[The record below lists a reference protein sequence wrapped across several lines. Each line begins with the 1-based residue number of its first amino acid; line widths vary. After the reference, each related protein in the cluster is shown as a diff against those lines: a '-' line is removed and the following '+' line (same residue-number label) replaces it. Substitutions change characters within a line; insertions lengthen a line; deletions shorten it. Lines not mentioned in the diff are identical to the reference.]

1 MSFPQ
6 VAWLKSQRDV
16 TGQDQ
21 LGVRF
26 SSEFI
31 YASLLP
37 GITNVTDRSRYYS
50 FYTWVLW
57 ATEKHSGNLKTK
69 PLYEIIRRADC
80 LYTLIGLYH
89 SQSLGKND
97 ALHGGLIGSITL
109 GAALNDLGSDGYI
122 KISKYSAAEE
132 NNPKRY
138 FKNKYGGL
146 GQYYLGPL
154 RDAGI
159 LDYNSRQE
167 LCYTDD
173 KGAPLAESFDL
184 AVDRGRFFAVLEKD
198 SVSVEDLE
206 DLIAFCPCNLKDSE
220 AEQSA
225 LLDFFFERDELF
237 ASKDN
242 SNRKASLLLLTN
254 FIAESNILNNS
265 VSINADGVHSFLATI
280 YANSPRGESR
290 SAEQKTT
297 QIDIFWRQYYASELL
312 SYAVQSLFWAGLT
325 TLANSDD
332 HPENA
337 AAYGSWLAENFNSS
351 IENFKTQNL
360 NEAIEITKERLPSIE
375 DWSSP
380 DHEIQLAWKIEKIT
394 RDRTLPDKQTITIEL
409 AIKLLLTLLARWR
422 DADFQDVFPVT
433 LPSGYALNY
442 PINLKSFFQKA
453 ATEWANYAINEWLA
467 WLGNHWGV
475 EAHLTVALRKLRH
488 ENLDTFKIIP
498 TERGLRVTQVVGNRT
513 ISEILMPGFTSPR
526 LRQTLQML
534 TDLGVLEAAD
544 ENLKVTPL
552 GFSLLEKNV

>member
-37 GITNVTDRSRYYS
+37 GITNVTDRCRYYS
-50 FYTWVLW
+50 FYTWVIW
-57 ATEKHSGNLKTK
+57 ATEKYSGSLKNK

-80 LYTLIGLYH
+80 LYTLIGFYH
-89 SQSLGKND
+89 SQKTGKSD

-109 GAALNDLGSDGYI
+109 GAALNDLDSDGFI
-122 KISKYSAAEE
+122 KISEYSVAEE

-159 LDYNSRQE
+159 LDYNSHQE
-167 LCYTDD
+167 LCYTED
-173 KGAPLAESFDL
+173 KGASLAEAFDL
-184 AVDRGRFFAVLEKD
+184 AVNRDKFFSVLEED
-198 SVSVEDLE
+198 SVGIEDLE
-206 DLIAFCPCNLKDSE
+206 DLIDFCPCNLKDSE
-220 AEQSA
+220 VEQSV
-225 LLDFFFERDELF
+225 LLDFFYERDELF

-254 FIAESNILNNS
+254 FIAESNIMNNS
-265 VSINADGVHSFLATI
+265 VSINADGVHDFLATI
-280 YANSPRGESR
+280 YANSPSEESL
-290 SAEQKTT
+290 SADQNIT
-297 QIDIFWRQYYASELL
+297 QIDVFWRQYYASELL
-312 SYAVQSLFWAGLT
+312 SYAVQGLFWAGLT
-325 TLANSDD
+325 TLSSSDE
-332 HPENA
+332 HLENA
-337 AAYGSWLAENFNSS
+337 AAYGNWLAETFNSS
-351 IENFKTQNL
+351 IESFDTQNL
-360 NEAIEITKERLPSIE
+360 NEATETIKQQLPSIE
-375 DWSSP
+375 DWSNP
-380 DHEIQLAWKIEKIT
+380 AHEIQLAWKIEEIT
-394 RDRTLPDKQTITIEL
+394 RDRTLSDKQTTTVGL

-422 DADFQDVFPVT
+422 DADFQNVFPAT
-433 LPSGYALNY
+433 LPSNYALNY
-442 PINLKSFFQKA
+442 PINLKTFFQKA
-453 ATEWANYAINEWLA
+453 ETEWASYEINEWLA

-475 EAHLTVALRKLRH
+475 EAHLKIALRKLRH

-498 TERGLRVTQVVGNRT
+498 TERGLRVTEVIGNRT

-526 LRQTLQML
+526 LRQTLQLM
-534 TDLGVLEAAD
+534 TDLGVLEVTD
-544 ENLKVTPL
+544 ENLTVTPL
-552 GFSLLEKNV
+552 GFSLLEENV